1 MLMWI
6 HIHLIENVN
15 SWQRHR
21 KYLFLVRITCFSKT
35 KFTFSGARKS
45 LLYKLCTNIA
55 SLWSAS
61 HKKHI
66 LICVLLYKLDDL
78 KMELDSKLLNNS
90 AIVVKN
96 VTFFC
101 CPFDQLHLLLICFA
115 QLTRVLLISAI
126 NHLNFIVWKKHKSL
140 GWCGIYYL
148 HTYVSYLSD
157 CELSKIFNY
166 VPFFKDW

>member
-1 MLMWI
+1 MLDKD
-6 HIHLIENVN
+6 IE
-15 SWQRHR
+15 SI
-21 KYLFLVRITCFSKT
+21 FLVIITFFFKT

-148 HTYVSYLSD
+148 HMYLWD
-157 CELSKIFNY
+157 CEISNIFKIFP
-166 VPFFKDW
+166 VLKDE